1 MWHKC
6 QDYAKR
12 REYQKAYALM
22 LSLGDDMY
30 LLRLVVQTGPVTKFL
45 EPDTSKQVLKQLNR
59 IVRRGIFEQMECEW
73 VDDAKR
79 SGVMRQMS
87 MVEQNEY
94 MDTLWLVMRSDMY
107 GESLKVRAQEVY
119 TGLRADA

>member
-1 MWHKC
+1 
-6 QDYAKR
+6 
-12 REYQKAYALM
+12 
-22 LSLGDDMY
+22 MY

-107 GESLKVRAQEVY
+107 GESLRVRAQEVY
-119 TGLRADA
+119 TGLRADAQRQIDRMQ